1 MKKIKKYLFILPVL
15 LLVIAGIIYYNNY
28 RVDSLL
34 FIEVNPS
41 FELKLNSQDKVIDI
55 IGKND
60 DAKTFLKDFKISK
73 NDVDLVMESITIKLL
88 EKGFLVDE
96 SSNMIITV
104 ISKKTSKAEI
114 LQNRLQ
120 ERIQERLTEKN
131 SKAKIY
137 SQGISS
143 EDMNDL
149 KETAE
154 NNDISLGRTLFIK
167 RIINKDSSLSFE
179 ELVDK
184 DQKELVELAK
194 EKKIQKNSTIE
205 ENEEL
210 PISTSG
216 KKFKVSEINPLNKE

>member
-1 MKKIKKYLFILPVL
+1 MKKFKQYLFILPVL
-15 LLVIAGIIYYNNY
+15 LLVIAGIIYYTNF

-73 NDVDLVMESITIKLL
+73 KDVDLVMESITIKLL
-88 EKGFLVDE
+88 EKGFLIDE

-104 ISKKTSKAEI
+104 SSKKASKAEI

-143 EDMNDL
+143 EDMESL

-194 EKKIQKNSTIE
+194 EKKVQKNSTIE

-216 KKFKVSEINPLNKE
+216 KKFKVSEMNPLNKE

>member
-1 MKKIKKYLFILPVL
+1 MKKMKKYLFILPIL
-15 LLVIAGIIYYNNY
+15 LLVIAGIIYYTNY

-73 NDVDLVMESITIKLL
+73 KDVDLVMESITIKLL
-88 EKGFLVDE
+88 EKGFLIDE

-104 ISKKTSKAEI
+104 SSKKASKAEI

-143 EDMNDL
+143 EDMESL

-184 DQKELVELAK
+184 DQKELVELVK
-194 EKKIQKNSTIE
+194 EKKVQKNSTIE

-216 KKFKVSEINPLNKE
+216 KKFKVSEMNPLNKE

>member
-1 MKKIKKYLFILPVL
+1 MKKMKKYLFILPVL
-15 LLVIAGIIYYNNY
+15 LLVIAGIIYYTNY

-73 NDVDLVMESITIKLL
+73 KDVDLVMESITIKLL
-88 EKGFLVDE
+88 EKGFLIDE

-104 ISKKTSKAEI
+104 SSKKASKAEI

-143 EDMNDL
+143 EDMESL

-184 DQKELVELAK
+184 DQKELVELVK
-194 EKKIQKNSTIE
+194 EKKVQKNSTIE

-216 KKFKVSEINPLNKE
+216 KKFKVSEMNPLNKE

>member
-1 MKKIKKYLFILPVL
+1 MKKFKQYFFILPVL
-15 LLVIAGIIYYNNY
+15 LLVIAGIIYYTNF

-73 NDVDLVMESITIKLL
+73 KDVDLVMESITIKLL

-104 ISKKTSKAEI
+104 ISKKTNKAEI

-194 EKKIQKNSTIE
+194 EKKVQKNSTIE

-216 KKFKVSEINPLNKE
+216 KKFKVSEMNPLNKE